1 MRNGRIA
8 MLLHV
13 LRRTMLA
20 GSLLGKLSLKRS
32 VPVLVKVSADLMFPY
47 LVIRTANPLL
57 S

>member
-1 MRNGRIA
+1 

-47 LVIRTANPLL
+47 LVIRTASPLL

>member
-1 MRNGRIA
+1 

-13 LRRTMLA
+13 LQRIMHA

-32 VPVLVKVSADLMFPY
+32 VPVLVKVSVDLMFPY
-47 LVIRTANPLL
+47 LVIRTASPLL